1 MDSLKKY
8 ITENKDRFEGEL
20 PEGHRERF
28 LEKLDRC
35 RQAQSAGTPTKW
47 TPLKQVGRIAASI
60 AAVFVLAFFIGNFF
74 QKESLSS
81 TAASYRSKLEEM
93 KNQILRLSQRAAP
106 EMQEYTINTLENILF
121 ESVPLQE
128 QLPEELSSR
137 EKEKILEEY
146 YNQKMQGVKKL
157 KIFLAQK
164 IKGPED

>member
-35 RQAQSAGTPTKW
+35 RQMQSAGRPVKW
-47 TPLKQVGRIAASI
+47 TPLKQVGRIAASL

-93 KNQILRLSQRAAP
+93 KNQILRLSQKAAP

-121 ESVPLQE
+121 EPVPLQE

>member
-1 MDSLKKY
+1 MDPLKKY

-35 RQAQSAGTPTKW
+35 RQAQPAGTPAKW
-47 TPLKQVGRIAASI
+47 SPLKQIGRIAASI

-74 QKESLSS
+74 QV
-81 TAASYRSKLEEM
+81 ASYRSKLEEM

-121 ESVPLQE
+121 EPVPLQK

-137 EKEKILEEY
+137 EKEKILKEY